1 MSEIE
6 LATDLLRSADDW
18 YEKHGF
24 CENAHARTTG
34 ALAVIAIECE
44 DADD

>member
-18 YEKHGF
+18 YEKHGL

-34 ALAVIAIECE
+34 ALATLVVIEE
-44 DADD
+44 DDA